1 MRIEDNV
8 VRKRI
13 RAGGGAATVTDDRR
27 RLGIGGGDDAQEIHV
42 TRTGVEGKG
51 CRGGGR
57 GGEGRRKEVD
67 KGKEHRRSR
76 FIFHHDGQNRPRYN
90 IRKFCLYKY
99 VYMCGRVRYPMRL
112 NGYDIVEAMRVKHQG
127 ENEGNF
133 E

>member
-42 TRTGVEGKG
+42 TQTGVEGKG

-67 KGKEHRRSR
+67 KGKEHRQSR
-76 FIFHHDGQNRPRYN
+76 FIFHHDGQIDRG
-90 IRKFCLYKY
+90 IIY
-99 VYMCGRVRYPMRL
+99 VSFVYIDICIYVRAREVSDAFEWVRYS
-112 NGYDIVEAMRVKHQG
+112 
-127 ENEGNF
+127 
-133 E
+133 